1 MEQGRQ
7 ITPTPT
13 HAHTS
18 HVQWA
23 VYAIWSVALQ
33 VSARAG
39 QAVLKVEWSGAE
51 AGAGAAVKLMPARK
65 FYKEFNFLRHTKQDG

>member
-1 MEQGRQ
+1 MEQADH
-7 ITPTPT
+7 T
-13 HAHTS
+13 HTHTHTS

-39 QAVLKVEWSGAE
+39 RARGGAE

>member
-7 ITPTPT
+7 ITPTHT
-13 HAHTS
+13 HHMSNGPYTQS
-18 HVQWA
+18 EVLPCR
-23 VYAIWSVALQ
+23 SVP
-33 VSARAG
+33 G